1 MGFWEAVLRPEVIAP
16 FMVFSIPL
24 AAIIGSFY
32 YKIQKMKL
40 EKGGGG
46 SSMTDEE
53 RLLVKRLIND
63 NVEMRDRVENLEAI
77 ITSLDKELL
86 QFKALNDSE
95 ATKKYVADLAD
106 QMQAKE

>member
-1 MGFWEAVLRPEVIAP
+1 MLLFLELLLRPEVIAP
-16 FMVFSIPL
+16 IMIFSIPL
-24 AAIIGSFY
+24 AAVIGSFY
-32 YKIQKMKL
+32 YKIQKLKL
-40 EKGGGG
+40 EKGGGA
-46 SSMTDEE
+46 SMTDEE